1 MKKMLRILCKE
12 PREKDLLNFL
22 KSLDL
27 EIIANYPS
35 TKGER
40 SIEIVLLE
48 EYVEDIVY
56 HLKKHFGPS
65 RLKVFTQEANI
76 DFGKINTDINLERYK
91 LLINTDKTRTSFNR
105 KSLTAIDGA
114 VREGLSNIN
123 YYYAMIILSSIV
135 AGAGLI
141 GNSPAVIIGSMVIA
155 PLLGPN
161 VALAF
166 SISIGDLE
174 LFKQS
179 IKHFLFGILI
189 ALFLGILQGLV
200 IPFPENTHELLSRTN
215 IGFLDLLLA
224 FCSGIAGVLS
234 LVIGANS
241 TLVGVMIAVALMP
254 PLVSFGILLGR
265 GDAIL
270 ALSAF
275 LLFLANVIVINLAG
289 ILTFRVEKVEPK
301 QYFHQQVTRKKA
313 KILIRIWIITLTAIS
328 IIILLKNRG
337 F

>member
-1 MKKMLRILCKE
+1 MKKILRILCKDPSE
-12 PREKDLLNFL
+12 EDLLVFF
-22 KSLDL
+22 KSLNL

-35 TKGER
+35 IKGER
-40 SIEIVLLE
+40 SIEIVLKE
-48 EYVEDIVY
+48 EYVEEVVY
-56 HLKKHFGPS
+56 YLKKHFGPA
-65 RLKVFTQEANI
+65 RLKVFTQETHI

-91 LLINTDKTRTSFNR
+91 ILVNAHKTTTPFKR

-114 VREGLSNIN
+114 VRDGLSNIS

-166 SISIGDLE
+166 SISVGDVN
-174 LFKQS
+174 LFKES
-179 IKHFLFGILI
+179 IKHFLFGVLI
-189 ALFLGILQGLV
+189 ALSLGIIQGLV
-200 IPFPENTHELLSRTN
+200 IQFPENTHELLSRTN

-265 GDAIL
+265 GDGVL

-289 ILTFRVEKVEPK
+289 ILTFRLEEVEPK
-301 QYFHQQVTRKKA
+301 QYFHQQVTRKQA
-313 KILIRIWIITLTAIS
+313 KMLIRIWLIALAFISVIIF
-328 IIILLKNRG
+328 LKK
-337 F
+337 